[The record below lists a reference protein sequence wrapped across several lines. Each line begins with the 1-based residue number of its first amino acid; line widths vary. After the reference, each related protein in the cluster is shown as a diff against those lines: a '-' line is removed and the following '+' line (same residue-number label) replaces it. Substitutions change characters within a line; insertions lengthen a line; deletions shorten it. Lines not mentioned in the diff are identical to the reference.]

1 MANPDDLFA
10 GGANI
15 IRGRFGPVKDQ
26 FTVDVPLETK
36 PDGPEYSHEVA
47 QSATSMNNELFE
59 AKSALAL
66 EKIKRENAEAQ
77 AELRRTVSS
86 FQTENAL
93 FRESI
98 RDLISTSK
106 VENSTFREQMRDGV
120 SQIKI
125 DLASHSK
132 EIDGKVS
139 SLRQWV
145 LTGAIAALVSAVTL
159 LAGALLKQP
168 STRQPAAIP
177 SQAATSS
184 QQTTIPAPT
193 VPPALDVVDRSAQQ
207 PSPPPPPPAKP

>member
-26 FTVDVPLETK
+26 FTVDVPLETN

-66 EKIKRENAEAQ
+66 ETIKRENAEAQ

-86 FQTENAL
+86 FQAENAL

-125 DLASHSK
+125 DLANHSK
-132 EIDGKVS
+132 EIEGKVS
-139 SLRQWV
+139 GLKQWV
-145 LTGAIAALVSAVTL
+145 LTGTIAALVSAVTL

-168 STRQPAAIP
+168 PAQQPAASPVASTTPIQETAPPVQANRRALEEVDTKDKQPP
-177 SQAATSS
+177 S
-184 QQTTIPAPT
+184 
-193 VPPALDVVDRSAQQ
+193 
-207 PSPPPPPPAKP
+207 SPPPTKP